1 MMIDDVPW
9 STQAM
14 VTVLPV
20 AVLGAVCGLDVVSFP
35 QAMISR
41 PIVAAT
47 AAGALAGDAS
57 AGLLVGAA
65 LELIAL
71 ETLPVGASR
80 YPEWGSASVVGGTL
94 AAAAPAGSPATIAVT
109 ILATLA
115 TAAVGGWSMVALR
128 KWNATRARTNL
139 PALERGSARTV
150 NALQLGG
157 LTADLARGAALTVVA
172 LLALSPLVHAAATH
186 WAVDARTSVAVVAGA
201 AAAIAAAAAWR
212 LFHGIPGTRW
222 LFGAGLVGGLAL
234 VAWR

>member
-1 MMIDDVPW
+1 MAIDDVAW
-9 STQAM
+9 SASAM

-65 LELIAL
+65 LELIAQ

-80 YPEWGSASVVGGTL
+80 YPEWGSASVFAGTL
-94 AAAAPAGSPATIAVT
+94 AAAAPAGSPATIPVT
-109 ILATLA
+109 ILAALA

-128 KWNATRARTNL
+128 RWNATRARTNL
-139 PALERGSARTV
+139 EALERGSARTV
-150 NALQLGG
+150 NGLQLGG
-157 LTADLARGAALTVVA
+157 LTADMVRGAALTVAA
-172 LLALSPLVHAAATH
+172 LLVLSPLVHAAATR
-186 WAVDARTSVAVVAGA
+186 WAVGASTSVAVVAGTV
-201 AAAIAAAAAWR
+201 AAIAAAAVWR

-222 LFGAGLVGGLAL
+222 LFGAGLLGGLAL
-234 VAWR
+234 VVWR